1 MFKQI
6 DEMNCIA
13 FEKTKINIIP
23 IQFNVIFYLFDF
35 VILIL
40 ILICISKIIF
50 KTKINNRY
58 LQFKYNNAK
67 QELKFQAMNISSIQ
81 DYIQTD

>member
-1 MFKQI
+1 M
-6 DEMNCIA
+6 DCIA

-23 IQFNVIFYLFDF
+23 IQFNVIFHLFDF

-50 KTKINNRY
+50 QTKTN
-58 LQFKYNNAK
+58 K
-67 QELKFQAMNISSIQ
+67 QIIDTHNLNTTMENKNWNVKQ
-81 DYIQTD
+81 